1 MASPTTVRRSQEW
14 GETMGVKNRIR
25 RLEDRFGCS
34 ECCLKSEAIH
44 VVYPKE
50 GDDAPEL
57 EHCPKCGRPLGFILT
72 VLYEGEGG
80 A

>member
-1 MASPTTVRRSQEW
+1 MASHTTVRRSQEW
-14 GETMGVKNRIR
+14 GETMGVKSRIR

-44 VVYPKE
+44 VVYPEE
-50 GDDAPEL
+50 GNHALEL
-57 EHCPKCGRPLGFILT
+57 EHCPKCSRPLGYILT